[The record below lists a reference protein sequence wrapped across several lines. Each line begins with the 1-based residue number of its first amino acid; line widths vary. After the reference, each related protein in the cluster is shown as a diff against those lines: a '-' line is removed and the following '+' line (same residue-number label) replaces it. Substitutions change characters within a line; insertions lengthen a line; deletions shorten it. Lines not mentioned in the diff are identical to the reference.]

1 MAEQQ
6 QHQYS
11 SASRPVENAA
21 LKDHDGTEQQTNE
34 SLSNRLSQY
43 SIVSAVCQGYI
54 AIKEKNY
61 YLKAGLETAENL
73 TQPVLKKID
82 DTLHLD
88 DKGVAI
94 LDKIENTATDISQKV
109 TNYKDQAI
117 ETSKSLIQTANRPV
131 HQLLDYTEALLD
143 HILPHYPPEPEIVTV
158 EPEDDQDGETFLEYS
173 ETQHISD
180 PITRMKRMT
189 IGVPRRITTL
199 AYEKITPLQSDTV
212 AYTVAVLRH
221 AYDKVNFEEKKTM
234 LYENAALVHK
244 YLDDKK
250 DEASK
255 LFTPAKEI
263 LERQTADIKDK
274 TMKGLVTAVSSI
286 AHVSEILRR
295 QLIGRVIDQEKLHAH
310 LEEVTRLTKM
320 GLLKLKENE
329 LKDYINKFQQTCG
342 TTIQSLIDLTY
353 AYTPEQLSPLVEQ
366 LSNLSHSRI
375 FNRTPENKQVTENQE
390 ENKTDE

>member
-1 MAEQQ
+1 MAEQ

>member
-1 MAEQQ
+1 MAE
-6 QHQYS
+6 
-11 SASRPVENAA
+11 
-21 LKDHDGTEQQTNE
+21 QTNE

-43 SIVSAVCQGYI
+43 SIVNAVCQGYI

-73 TQPVLKKID
+73 TTPVLKKID
-82 DTLHLD
+82 DSLHID

-94 LDKIENTATDISQKV
+94 LDKIENTASDISQKV

-117 ETSKSLIQTANRPV
+117 ETSKNIIQTANRPV

-158 EPEDDQDGETFLEYS
+158 EPDDDQDGETFLEFS

-199 AYEKITPLQSDTV
+199 AYEKITPLQSETV
-212 AYTVAVLRH
+212 AYAVAVLRH
-221 AYDKVNFEEKKTM
+221 AYEKVNIEEKKTM
-234 LYENAALVHK
+234 LYENAALVSQ

-250 DEASK
+250 EVVSK

-263 LERQTADIKDK
+263 LERQTADIKDL
-274 TMKGLVTAVSSI
+274 TMKGLVTTVSSI

-295 QLIGRVIDQEKLHAH
+295 QLIGRVIDQDKLHAH

-320 GLLKLKENE
+320 GLMKLKEHE
-329 LKDYINKFQQTCG
+329 LKDYIAKFQQTSR

-366 LSNLSHSRI
+366 LSNLSNSRI
-375 FNRTPENKQVTENQE
+375 FNRTENKQTNENNKQTNENNKQTNENKE
-390 ENKTDE
+390 ENKTDNSDLTE

>member
-6 QHQYS
+6 QQYS

-43 SIVSAVCQGYI
+43 SIVSAVCQGYV

>member
-1 MAEQQ
+1 MAE
-6 QHQYS
+6 
-11 SASRPVENAA
+11 
-21 LKDHDGTEQQTNE
+21 QTNE

-43 SIVSAVCQGYI
+43 SIVNAVCQGYI

-73 TQPVLKKID
+73 TTPVLKKID
-82 DTLHLD
+82 DSLHID

-94 LDKIENTATDISQKV
+94 LDKIENTASDISQKV

-117 ETSKSLIQTANRPV
+117 ETSKNIIQTANRPV

-158 EPEDDQDGETFLEYS
+158 EPDDDQDGETFLEFS

-199 AYEKITPLQSDTV
+199 AYEKITPLQSETV
-212 AYTVAVLRH
+212 AYAVAVLRH
-221 AYDKVNFEEKKTM
+221 AYEKVNIEEKKTM
-234 LYENAALVHK
+234 LYENAALVSQ

-250 DEASK
+250 EVVSK

-263 LERQTADIKDK
+263 LERQTADIKDL
-274 TMKGLVTAVSSI
+274 TMKGLVTTVSSI

-295 QLIGRVIDQEKLHAH
+295 QLIGRVIDQDKLHAH

-320 GLLKLKENE
+320 GLMKLKEHE
-329 LKDYINKFQQTCG
+329 LKDYIAKFQQTSR

-375 FNRTPENKQVTENQE
+375 FNRTENKQTNENNKQTNENKE
-390 ENKTDE
+390 ENKTDNSDLTE